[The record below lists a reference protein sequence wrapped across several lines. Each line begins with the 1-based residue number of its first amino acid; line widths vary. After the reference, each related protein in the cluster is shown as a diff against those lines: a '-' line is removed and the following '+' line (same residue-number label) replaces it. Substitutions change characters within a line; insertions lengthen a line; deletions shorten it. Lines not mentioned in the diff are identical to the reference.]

1 MLVREVEVED
11 DACVH
16 FFVEGERFF
25 SVLDNLR
32 LAQL

>member
-11 DACVH
+11 DAWYIFCGG
-16 FFVEGERFF
+16 GEVF